1 MDASAVCVTVH
12 LLKTVGVFQY
22 LVIMNKGAIDTH
34 IRFSFFTLQSVEQMP
49 SKEMFLFLDV
59 FLVIYKNYREVEV
72 F

>member
-1 MDASAVCVTVH
+1 MRNCSSVEDSW
-12 LLKTVGVFQY
+12 GVPV
-22 LVIMNKGAIDTH
+22 LVIMNKGALDTH
-34 IRFSFFTLQSVEQMP
+34 IQFSFFTLQSVEQMP